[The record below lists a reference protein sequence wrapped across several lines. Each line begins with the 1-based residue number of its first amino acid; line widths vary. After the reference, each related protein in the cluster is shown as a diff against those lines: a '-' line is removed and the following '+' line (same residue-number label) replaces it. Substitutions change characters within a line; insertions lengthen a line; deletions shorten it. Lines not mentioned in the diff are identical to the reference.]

1 MRTLFFIPTLVLAA
15 PAFADNPKPAAPP
28 PFGAAKD
35 SLVCE
40 QPVKDLGVN
49 KCQSAA
55 KDHLKPDCLAEST
68 KRIDECKKRPDDAKP
83 IKEICD
89 KAGFG
94 FEDGVKQTRKGKIQ
108 PTPEEALDAYC
119 RSAVWFQMSEQVKIA
134 SVTMPVAAMHDAA
147 IEKAIW
153 AAYAK
158 AYPDTKI
165 VKVVITSTE
174 FQDET
179 DAFGAVIGRNV
190 PASVVN
196 KHKDGTCEVF
206 DELWLQKG
214 SGKRFS
220 GPFEERG
227 AGSLSRAE
235 IECSLVK

>member
-1 MRTLFFIPTLVLAA
+1 MRILFFISTLVLSA
-15 PAFADNPKPAAPP
+15 PAFADDPKPAAAP

-40 QPVKDLGVN
+40 QAVKDLGVN
-49 KCQSAA
+49 KCSAA
-55 KDHLKPDCLAEST
+55 YKQKLTPECLAEST
-68 KRIDECKKRPDDAKP
+68 KRVEECKKRPDDAKP

-94 FEDGVKQTRKGKIQ
+94 FDDGVKQTRKGKVN
-108 PTPEEALDAYC
+108 PTPEQALEAYC
-119 RSAVWFQMSEQVKIA
+119 GSAVWYQLSEQVRIA

-147 IEKAIW
+147 IEKGILV
-153 AAYAK
+153 AYAS

-165 VKVVITSTE
+165 VKVVITSKE

-179 DAFGAVIGRNV
+179 DAFGHVIGRDV

-214 SGKRFS
+214 SGKKFS

-235 IECSLVK
+235 IDCALVK